1 MRIKSVHRHKGF
13 TLIETIVFLVVLSV
27 GLTAVVLAFSQ
38 SINTSVNPL
47 LRVKAIEKGQSVLD
61 EILAR
66 RFDENTPTGG
76 IPACNSDD
84 GPVCQGIVADSD
96 YDDVG
101 DFNGYTDNSD
111 SAFSVSATV
120 VAAGDELGLDIT
132 EARRITVVVSLPD
145 GNAVTLSAYKVNF

>member
-1 MRIKSVHRHKGF
+1 MRIKSVRRYKGF

-38 SINTSVNPL
+38 SISTSVDPL

-61 EILAR
+61 DILAR

-76 IPACNSDD
+76 IPACDSAD
-84 GPVCQGIVADSD
+84 GPACLGIVADSD

-101 DFNGYTDNSD
+101 DFNGYSDYSD

-120 VAAGDELGLDIT
+120 VAAGDELGLVLS